1 MIGRWTRFLPN
12 LVGGAGKMKSNVQSS
27 PIDHFANSLFKVGAG
42 TGYKRKCS
50 PARNVTGCPL
60 ARSPF
65 RESRSIRPE
74 VRYRMWTNKMQD
86 VRDWIERLSPET
98 TKRGVVDILRL
109 TPESFKFTRGPAR
122 TCTDNLPLSLGEL
135 RPISINLEAWPSPVA
150 GDNGGGSLTSVNH
163 LCP

>member
-1 MIGRWTRFLPN
+1 MLAGPKCYRLPFGAVTKSLTLDFL
-12 LVGGAGKMKSNVQSS
+12 V
-27 PIDHFANSLFKVGAG
+27 
-42 TGYKRKCS
+42 
-50 PARNVTGCPL
+50 
-60 ARSPF
+60 PF

-74 VRYRMWTNKMQD
+74 VRYMMWANKMQD

-163 LCP
+163 LCPRVC